1 MTNILEKV
9 KGLIRKLENKGKELI
24 LGGDLLN
31 LELLIQEELQSL
43 NRALLQ
49 DLLEQLGTS
58 KEFRKAI
65 GKLRCSLSLGKLK
78 RRKIRIQIGTGDY
91 IEIESWYATKGR
103 NLCYKGNCHMSLL
116 YWGCIKKASP
126 LYYSRASLVSILC
139 PSFDVAQQILA
150 HFGIK
155 GQYNR
160 MRDLSIALGDKA
172 VQLGAAVLLE
182 QGESLENKRVV
193 ISIDGGRSR
202 TRAYTGSVNSKGNAT
217 FDTPWK
223 EPKVFVIQILN
234 EQGQPEK
241 KFSLPFYGATMGNIE
256 VAIERLKDALKA
268 LQIQKAKAIQFIAD
282 GAACFWRRMRQ
293 VFISLGVSTKK
304 VTYTLDYYHALE
316 HLHEFL
322 HELVEL
328 LPCQQHTKEELKK
341 KFKNFLWDGAI
352 YSIEK
357 RVKQQLLQAEQQM
370 DETLKTALNYFIKHT
385 DRMQYYK
392 FKRNK
397 WLCGSGIMESA
408 IRRIINLRFKS
419 ASSFWL
425 SENLESLISLRCIF
439 LAGRWDLFIKNVS
452 KN

>member
-9 KGLIRKLENKGKELI
+9 KDLVKKLEKKGKSLLLSGNLLDLEI
-24 LGGDLLN
+24 LL
-31 LELLIQEELQSL
+31 QEEMQSI
-43 NRALLQ
+43 NRAFLR
-49 DLLEQLGTS
+49 DLLEQVGTS

-78 RRKIRIQIGTGDY
+78 RRKIRLQISTGDY
-91 IEIESWYATKGR
+91 IEVESWYATKGR
-103 NLCYKGNCHMSLL
+103 NLFYKGNCHMSLM
-116 YWGCIKKASP
+116 YWGCMKKASP
-126 LYYSRASLVSILC
+126 LYYSRAGLVSILC
-139 PSFDVAQQILA
+139 PSFDVGQQILA

-160 MRDLSIALGDKA
+160 MRDLSISLGNKA

-182 QGESLENKRVV
+182 RGESLENKRVV

-202 TRAYTGSVNSKGNAT
+202 ARAYNGRVNSKGNAK

-234 EQGQPEK
+234 EEGQPEK

-282 GAACFWRRMRQ
+282 GAICFWRRMRQ
-293 VFISLGVSTKK
+293 VFIILGVSTKK

-316 HLHEFL
+316 HLHE
-322 HELVEL
+322 LVEL
-328 LPCQQHTKEELKK
+328 LPCEQDTKEQLKK

-357 RVKQQLLQAEQQM
+357 KVKQQLSKAEQNM
-370 DETLKTALNYFIKHT
+370 DETLKTALNYFVKHT

-392 FKRNK
+392 FKRDK
-397 WLCGSGIMESA
+397 WLCGSGLMESA

-425 SENLESLISLRCIF
+425 SENLEPLISLRCAF
-439 LAGRWDLFIKNVS
+439 LAGRWDLFIKNIS
-452 KN
+452 KS